1 MTGRTGGGVG
11 GRSGNGNASG
21 NALTCGVTAV
31 TDVTAT
37 GKAPPGAAPAAAGAL
52 TSFDLAVDKQGDVMA
67 EMAHVPT
74 VVPKRH
80 LYRIPE
86 AMVLLSMSRS
96 VIYEQI
102 RAGRLKTVKQGAS
115 RLVPAAAINAYVQ
128 LLLGESGVEFDQA
141 S

>member
-1 MTGRTGGGVG
+1 
-11 GRSGNGNASG
+11 
-21 NALTCGVTAV
+21 
-31 TDVTAT
+31 
-37 GKAPPGAAPAAAGAL
+37 
-52 TSFDLAVDKQGDVMA
+52 MA